1 MNVCFFDLE
10 IISGDITHLYRILLV
25 EDQDDM
31 LIIIIKNDNDISI
44 MWH

>member
-1 MNVCFFDLE
+1 MQNEFWNLRIKGE
-10 IISGDITHLYRILLV
+10 IKFKSGRILLV